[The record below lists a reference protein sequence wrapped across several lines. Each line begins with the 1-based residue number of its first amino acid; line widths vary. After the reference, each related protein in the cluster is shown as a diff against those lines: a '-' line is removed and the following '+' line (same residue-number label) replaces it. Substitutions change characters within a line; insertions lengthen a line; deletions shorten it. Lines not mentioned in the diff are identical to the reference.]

1 MPQIEASNGEILLN
15 KQFIA
20 LYYYVEPT
28 DLYNKNVARICV
40 RRFIDNF
47 ILFFVSLINIQ
58 LFNTDLKN
66 TALNMSKLLS
76 YNKTNVLYFTKISY
90 LKFV

>member
-1 MPQIEASNGEILLN
+1 MLKEKYWMPQIEASNGEILLN

-20 LYYYVEPT
+20 LYYYVKPT

-47 ILFFVSLINIQ
+47 I
-58 LFNTDLKN
+58 
-66 TALNMSKLLS
+66 
-76 YNKTNVLYFTKISY
+76 
-90 LKFV
+90 